1 MGLGMMNTIIW
12 KKQKIGEIAIINMGQ
27 SPESKYYNDKKI
39 GLPFLQGNRT
49 FGSKYPTFDTFC
61 SNGSKFADPNDILMS
76 VRAPVGDLNIT
87 KERIYLGRGL
97 ASLKMKNGNYEYLF
111 YLLKANVQGL
121 VNRESGTV
129 FGSINKDDIYNFEVL
144 VAQSDDD
151 QRRIA
156 DILSALDDKI
166 ELNRQTNATL
176 EAIAQAIFKEWF
188 VDFNFPGATGELVES
203 ELGMIPKGWRVGNIE
218 DFGDIVCGK
227 TPSKTNENFFGGNIP
242 FIKIP
247 DMHNSVYI
255 VETSDTLT
263 YEGAMSQK
271 NKFLPPNSIIVSCI
285 ATIGLVSLTAEISQ
299 TNQQINAIIP
309 KRDNL
314 TQYIYFTAR
323 NLKNQ
328 LIEMGSGGSTTLN
341 VNTANFS
348 NIKCVIPSE
357 FTLSSF
363 DFLVKPLFEKIL
375 ANQKEILTIAQCRD
389 SLLPKLMNG
398 EIEV

>member
-1 MGLGMMNTIIW
+1 MNTIIW

-203 ELGMIPKGWRVGNIE
+203 ELGMIPKGWRVLPLDE
-218 DFGDIVCGK
+218 VADFLNGLALQK
-227 TPSKTNENFFGGNIP
+227 YPPENENDYLP
-242 FIKIP
+242 VIKIRELKNGITDSSDRATNKLP
-247 DMHNSVYI
+247 EKYI
-255 VETSDTLT
+255 IHDGDLIFSWSGTLEVSFWVGG
-263 YEGAMSQK
+263 EGALNQHLFKVTSKKYPLWFCYYWISYHLKNFREIAEEKTTTMGHIKREHLASALCLIPDNFDKLNDMMSPI
-271 NKFLPPNSIIVSCI
+271 FYMCI
-285 ATIGLVSLTAEISQ
+285 ENRKEDISLSKI
-299 TNQQINAIIP
+299 
-309 KRDNL
+309 RDN
-314 TQYIYFTAR
+314 
-323 NLKNQ
+323 
-328 LIEMGSGGSTTLN
+328 
-341 VNTANFS
+341 
-348 NIKCVIPSE
+348 
-357 FTLSSF
+357 
-363 DFLVKPLFEKIL
+363 
-375 ANQKEILTIAQCRD
+375 
-389 SLLPKLMNG
+389 LLPKLMNG